1 MDEVINTVKTS
12 NITEDNKLVKCRALV
27 ITQLLGIQET
37 KNKKKEELEEKR
49 RTESNVNALH
59 KDFSLIERWETGALR
74 QKSQK
79 TRLDH
84 LYRVKKKGYKRA
96 AEEPKQ

>member
-12 NITEDNKLVKCRALV
+12 NITEDNKFVKCRALV

-49 RTESNVNALH
+49 TTESNVNALH

-84 LYRVKKKGYKRA
+84 LYRVKRKGYKRA